1 MGEVYRAR
9 DTKLNRQVAIK
20 VLSGSFAENGAKL
33 ARFRREAQVL
43 ASLHHP
49 NIASI
54 YGLEESNGIVALTL
68 EMVEGE
74 ELAERLKRGAIPV
87 DEAIGIAKQIA
98 EGLEAA
104 HEKGIIHRDLK
115 PANIK
120 VTKDGTVKILDFG
133 LAKAY
138 ETEPSTD
145 GDLSQSPTRSPEMTE
160 AGVIMGSAA
169 YMSPEQARGKPVD
182 KRADIWSF
190 GVVLFEMVTGKR
202 LFSGETVSDILASVL
217 RQEIPWSSL
226 PSQTPPFVRRLLGR
240 CLERDPRQRL
250 QAIGE
255 ARIALGSSHDSE
267 LSLGAPEPR
276 RFARLLPW
284 LLAAAVS
291 LTATWVL
298 SVRRPPESEARDVQQ
313 FDVTLPADVE
323 PRPDVASGAG
333 LSPNGRIVA
342 LNGAKNG
349 VRTIFVRPFDRGEFF
364 QLAQFVNGHVFSPDS
379 NQIALVGMNGQIT
392 AVSLVDRQRKVW
404 SASADSGATLAW
416 GEPGIVFGRN
426 GALWIAP
433 TGGGEARALT
443 ELDAVRH
450 EVLHAGPLFL
460 PGNRTILFT
469 SFSADPGTERIEAVA
484 VEGGARSVVVERA
497 TTPVWSPTGHLL
509 FARDGAV
516 LAAEFDEESIQV
528 RGAATEVLA
537 AGVVG
542 ASNRGTLGMQ
552 LAANGTLLFLPKG
565 YGAQRLVSVA
575 RDGSA
580 VALNLPTRKYD
591 SPRLSPDGR
600 RVLVGIDYSYL
611 EAYHLERGTRS
622 QLTAPSLSNI
632 FPTWNREG
640 TRVVSRGYNG
650 LFWFSA
656 DGSGRQALIQG
667 GISNDYPTGPGP
679 DADSVL
685 VTRVLPETSGDLYL
699 LSLSGAF
706 PPRSLVS
713 TKAYE
718 GGAQLSPDGRW
729 LVFVSNE
736 TGQYEIYV
744 GRFPELDRKWQV
756 SEGGG
761 TQPRWSVNGRE
772 IYYRNGLVVTAVSFD
787 GGLAEPVLRKP
798 LALFADE
805 YDLGLGNTIPNYDVT
820 PDGRFLMLRREPSG
834 APLRIVLNWTEELK
848 RILASQP

>member
-1 MGEVYRAR
+1 
-9 DTKLNRQVAIK
+9 
-20 VLSGSFAENGAKL
+20 
-33 ARFRREAQVL
+33 
-43 ASLHHP
+43 
-49 NIASI
+49 
-54 YGLEESNGIVALTL
+54 
-68 EMVEGE
+68 
-74 ELAERLKRGAIPV
+74 
-87 DEAIGIAKQIA
+87 
-98 EGLEAA
+98 
-104 HEKGIIHRDLK
+104 
-115 PANIK
+115 
-120 VTKDGTVKILDFG
+120 
-133 LAKAY
+133 
-138 ETEPSTD
+138 
-145 GDLSQSPTRSPEMTE
+145 
-160 AGVIMGSAA
+160 
-169 YMSPEQARGKPVD
+169 
-182 KRADIWSF
+182 
-190 GVVLFEMVTGKR
+190 
-202 LFSGETVSDILASVL
+202 
-217 RQEIPWSSL
+217 
-226 PSQTPPFVRRLLGR
+226 
-240 CLERDPRQRL
+240 
-250 QAIGE
+250 
-255 ARIALGSSHDSE
+255 
-267 LSLGAPEPR
+267 
-276 RFARLLPW
+276 
-284 LLAAAVS
+284 
-291 LTATWVL
+291 
-298 SVRRPPESEARDVQQ
+298 
-313 FDVTLPADVE
+313 
-323 PRPDVASGAG
+323 
-333 LSPNGRIVA
+333 
-342 LNGAKNG
+342 
-349 VRTIFVRPFDRGEFF
+349 
-364 QLAQFVNGHVFSPDS
+364 
-379 NQIALVGMNGQIT
+379 
-392 AVSLVDRQRKVW
+392 
-404 SASADSGATLAW
+404 
-416 GEPGIVFGRN
+416 
-426 GALWIAP
+426 
-433 TGGGEARALT
+433 
-443 ELDAVRH
+443 
-450 EVLHAGPLFL
+450 
-460 PGNRTILFT
+460 
-469 SFSADPGTERIEAVA
+469 
-484 VEGGARSVVVERA
+484 VVVERA